1 MLKKFC
7 CSLLMLAFAVIFS
20 WLPVRAGEVK
30 SVAGGSGA
38 KSDYKAIKKELE
50 ETGYVK
56 LVPGETYDLGSKVL
70 HVKSN
75 WTIEA
80 TGATIKGKSCI
91 LLNVPECTGYSAIQ
105 NFRINGGTW
114 VSSSPWGVK
123 KSAIKISHGQNISFT
138 NMTMRWCNL
147 NYHSIELVGCKN
159 VTISN
164 CNIDG
169 LGKGG
174 RKSVEEAIQIDLAA
188 PLTALF
194 LKNYNAWGL
203 NLWNGAPCENILIK
217 NCYVRGCRGICANFA
232 SKDAKSGRKGYLRQF
247 HKNIVITGNTI
258 IGAKSEGLAMFN
270 VLGSTVSNN
279 TIISRK
285 KKKSSTYSIGCHY
298 CLMGKIPPLYRKFTV
313 NIIGNRIG
321 GGRNALSFNSH
332 SKSGYDQ
339 VIIKN
344 NKLYCKRGAHRAFS
358 ATKVGTIRAWGNYVT
373 KW

>member
-7 CSLLMLAFAVIFS
+7 CGLLMLVFAAAFS
-20 WLPVRAGEVK
+20 CLPVQAGEVK

-50 ETGYVK
+50 DTGYVK
-56 LVPGETYDLGSKVL
+56 LVAGETYDLGNKVL

-80 TGATIKGKSCI
+80 TGATIMGRNCI
-91 LLNVPECTGYSAIQ
+91 LLNVPECTGYGAIQ

-114 VSSSPWGVK
+114 VSSNPQGVE

-138 NMTMRWCNL
+138 NMTMRWSNL
-147 NYHSIELVGCKN
+147 NNHSIELVGCRD

-169 LGKGG
+169 LGSGSSN
-174 RKSVEEAIQIDLAA
+174 SVEEAIQIDLAA

-194 LKNYNAWGL
+194 LADYNAWAL

-232 SKDAKSGRKGYLRQF
+232 AKDAKAGRKGYLKKF
-247 HKNIVITGNTI
+247 HRNIVITGNTI
-258 IGAKSEGLAMFN
+258 IGETSEGLAMFN

-285 KKKSSTYSIGCHY
+285 KQIFSTYSIGCHF
-298 CLMGKIPPLYRKFTV
+298 CLMGKIPRLYRKFTV
-313 NIIGNRIG
+313 KITGNLIG
-321 GGRNALSFNSH
+321 GGRNALSFNSQ
-332 SKSGYDQ
+332 SKSSYDR
-339 VIIKN
+339 INIKY
-344 NKLYCKRGAHRAFS
+344 NKLYCKRGAKRALS
-358 ATKVGTIRAWGNYVT
+358 ATKVGTIRTRGNYT
-373 KW
+373 RKW